1 MKKHLLKVGK
11 KPTVD
16 EFKSTEWTSRKPYVG
31 LVADNN
37 GGGYIL
43 QL

>member
-1 MKKHLLKVGK
+1 MKHLWKVSK

-16 EFKSTEWTSRKPYVG
+16 EFESSEWTSRKPYVG

-37 GGGYIL
+37 GGGGIL